1 MKTILCLV
9 FVSVLALP
17 AAWGRDFRELTNL
30 EGRKLHA
37 ELLDLTDGKLK
48 IRANDRVFEIPLETL
63 SEEDRTFLAEWDAK
77 RRGDGGD
84 GADSE
89 YPELI
94 FADDFS
100 ADGFGEQWRHYKS
113 GSVVKD
119 GVLMGITPEGSDH
132 AAVDSIRFEGRRD
145 LEVSVKFK
153 FAGPAGER
161 FNIWFDDYNYKGS
174 HAGHIC
180 SVSVSPTGGS
190 IADAKTGAFENSI
203 YEKKKSPEGLDAD
216 TLKMLESKTSRYS
229 LELDRDEWHTL
240 LVRTRGDRVVVSI
253 DGKEVGELESE
264 GVGHLTKSLV
274 SLTTNLVDVHYD
286 DFSVRAARVT
296 AE

>member
-1 MKTILCLV
+1 M
-9 FVSVLALP
+9 
-17 AAWGRDFRELTNL
+17 TNL
-30 EGRKLHA
+30 EGRKLNA
-37 ELLDLTDGKLK
+37 ELLDLTDGKVLK
-48 IRANDRVFEIPLETL
+48 IRANDRVFEIAVDTL
-63 SEEDRTFLAEWDAK
+63 SEEDRTFLAEWDAARK
-77 RRGDGGD
+77 GDEAGA
-84 GADSE
+84 ADSE
-89 YPELI
+89 YTELI
-94 FADDFS
+94 FADDFT
-100 ADGFGEQWRHYKS
+100 ADGFGEQWKHYKS

-132 AAVDSIRFEGRRD
+132 PAVDSIRFEGRRD
-145 LEVSVKFK
+145 MEVSVKFN
-153 FAGPAGER
+153 FVGTQGER
-161 FNIWFDDYNYKGS
+161 FNIWFDDYNYKDS

-190 IADAKTGAFENSI
+190 IADAKTGAFENAI

-216 TLKMLESKTSRYS
+216 TLKMLETKTSRYP

-240 LVRTRGDRVVVSI
+240 LVQTKANHVVVFI

-286 DFSVRAARVT
+286 DFSVRAAKGV
-296 AE
+296 AEE

>member
-1 MKTILCLV
+1 MVGSLAVRSQIETLP
-9 FVSVLALP
+9 FVLDAD
-17 AAWGRDFRELTNL
+17 AQ
-30 EGRKLHA
+30 A
-37 ELLDLTDGKLK
+37 EDGLDHVEQHQRADARPDDGDDHGLDLGEHLGAHGAGFDDEAG
-48 IRANDRVFEIPLETL
+48 A
-63 SEEDRTFLAEWDAK
+63 
-77 RRGDGGD
+77 
-84 GADSE
+84 ADSE
-89 YPELI
+89 YTELI
-94 FADDFS
+94 FADDFT
-100 ADGFGEQWRHYKS
+100 ADGFGEQWKHYKS

-132 AAVDSIRFEGRRD
+132 PAVDSIRFEGRRD
-145 LEVSVKFK
+145 MEVSVKFN
-153 FAGPAGER
+153 FVGTQGER
-161 FNIWFDDYNYKGS
+161 FNIWFDDYNYKDS

-190 IADAKTGAFENSI
+190 IADAKTGAFENAI

-216 TLKMLESKTSRYS
+216 TLKMLETKTSRYP

-240 LVRTRGDRVVVSI
+240 LVQTKANHVVVFI

-286 DFSVRAARVT
+286 DFSVRAAKVA
-296 AE
+296 AEE